1 MGIANPSDS
10 FPSFPKL
17 PLEIQSKIWSSA
29 LTPRTIAVEPKY
41 LGHTPPGTP
50 GIWTNWEVQIRATPI
65 TLLRVC
71 HVARAEVLRR
81 YTKLGNN
88 DDAAAIYIDFSC
100 DTLYLA
106 WTHERPLDLCFRIAA
121 AFFYH
126 HRRKVRSLAI
136 DIFYLADSVREALIE
151 LEDFHGLQDLVFV
164 TPGPRDCLAKPW
176 SESSGIVLKDI
187 EAPYHS
193 SHMEFDV
200 LFEIVCNFYK
210 KFPGICNSAY
220 LAESHEIPNQLTGYC
235 SANVHFRHSLD
246 GDVLDI
252 ERAERL
258 NGSPGPRYTWFRE

>member
-1 MGIANPSDS
+1 MGNTNPSDS
-10 FPSFPKL
+10 FPSFSKL

-65 TLLRVC
+65 TILRVC

-88 DDAAAIYIDFSC
+88 DDTAAIYIDFSC

-121 AFFYH
+121 AFFYP

-136 DIFYLADSVREALIE
+136 DIFYLADGVREALIE

-164 TPGPRDCLAKPW
+164 TPGPKDCLAKPW
-176 SESSGIVLKDI
+176 SERSSIVLKDI
-187 EAPYHS
+187 EAPYRS

-220 LAESHEIPNQLTGYC
+220 LAESHEIPNQLTGYR
-235 SANVHFRHSLD
+235 SAIVHFRHSLD

>member
-1 MGIANPSDS
+1 MGTANPSDS

-17 PLEIQSKIWSSA
+17 PLEIQSKIWSNA

-41 LGHTPPGTP
+41 VGHTPPGTP
-50 GIWTNWEVQIRATPI
+50 GIWTDWEVRIRATPI
-65 TLLRVC
+65 PILQVC

-81 YTKLGNN
+81 YTKLGND

-106 WTHERPLDLCFRIAA
+106 WTHTRPLDLCFRIAA

-126 HRRKVRSLAI
+126 HRKKVRSLAI
-136 DIFYLADSVREALIE
+136 DIFYLANGVCEALVE
-151 LEDFHGLQDLVFV
+151 LEDFHSLQDLVFV
-164 TPGPRDCLAKPW
+164 APRPRDCLDKPW
-176 SESSGIVLKDI
+176 SERSGIVLKDI

-193 SHMEFDV
+193 NHIEFDI
-200 LFEIVCNFYK
+200 LFEIVCTFYK

-220 LAESHEIPNQLTGYC
+220 LAECHEVPNQLTG
-235 SANVHFRHSLD
+235 HLRHSPD
-246 GDVLDI
+246 GDVFDI

-258 NGSPGPRYTWFRE
+258 SGSAAPRYTWFRE